1 MHVPYIIIKV
11 HIGLGLRYGSIIIMI
26 GIDFSFILV
35 ISIIINF
42 INADANV
49 AIVVITSIITV

>member
-42 INADANV
+42 INANV